1 MSNEPFRLQN
11 EAPPHQPWRG
21 EAPERTEQR
30 MLISGLDCLPGQ
42 MDLFQTDGDTDSD
55 DPKYMKGE

>member
-21 EAPERTEQR
+21 EAPERTEQI

-42 MDLFQTDGDTDSD
+42 MDLFETDGSIDGKH
-55 DPKYMKGE
+55 PKHMKGE